1 MADSPRSQRALV
13 SALASLFIALVV
25 VIAAMQGSGTPAV
38 PGPDGGGSRQDD
50 GAQASSG
57 RLRGDAAS
65 TAPFAD
71 DEREAA
77 TIDDA
82 APTRPLPA
90 NARWVDVLVVDK
102 ATGAPAP
109 GAQVHWH
116 DDSAVDFLQADDAER
131 WSDAMLALFRNPEHV
146 ASKAGWRVR
155 ADGGGKA
162 RVTIGKSFTIVGASL
177 GATYGTLQIRGDEA
191 PPAGGYR
198 LELEPDNALSVRVVD
213 DGGRPCAGIGI
224 GLLATA
230 AGKPDAAVAFSTPLA
245 FCDADGR
252 ATLTRLLLR
261 CRLDTV
267 LGTPTSWGPNVE
279 AVDDTTR
286 LVWRVRPILPGS
298 RDLGVAFDPTAPPTE
313 PLQLRLPPTGRMTV
327 RAELGGAPV
336 KSMRRASIQLV
347 LTEDENPNA
356 ERTQAIADA
365 AGVARFPF
373 VALGARLWV
382 TGDANGGMEQTVDGP
397 TLRGQDVEVVLRP
410 PDDAAVVAG
419 RLLDAGRQPMRHC
432 KISVRAHG
440 NDLRLNATARTDG
453 DGGFVA
459 NLGAVKQP
467 TPAVTLWIETRGPNA
482 MPQRAELRERTVR
495 SGREDLGD
503 IVLGDAPTLV
513 AGMVTLAGE
522 PFAGDATLE
531 VEVFTP
537 SADAT
542 SVGRWRPLDDQY
554 GGKDATGRFVIHSN
568 QGPGRYRL
576 AVTCAEALPIDPIEF
591 PIGATAVT
599 VALHP
604 GAQLAAGV
612 LLPPGAPIDQ
622 LRFTLVPSRPIAEPK
637 RTGTFVLR
645 SPRDAARDLTT
656 RLRGDAVADADG
668 RGVIRWDL
676 LPPDTYTL
684 RVEIWLQRREVLA
697 IPGIVA
703 PPPGEADPRLANI
716 DLRDALRVVTLRV
729 RTHDGGELADAHVT
743 VFAASPTVGVPWRA
757 MSLWWPPMQLLLA
770 PEPYDLT
777 VCVPGN
783 RPALARGN
791 APTIDVRM
799 EPWPLVTVRVA
810 GAAELPPGTKVEA
823 RFVGPERPAVPF
835 EDDRFGGD
843 CNDHLYPR
851 SEDVPVEDGV
861 ARLPIGDGPHTLRV
875 AIANESARTDVDLPA
890 TITAL
895 PSQAEVAVA
904 IPADAWQQALARLAK
919 QPAETGPPQ
928 RIDPP
933 R

>member
-1 MADSPRSQRALV
+1 MANPPRSQRALV
-13 SALASLFIALVV
+13 AALASLFVALVV
-25 VIAAMQGSGTPAV
+25 ALAAMQGNGEPPT
-38 PGPDGGGSRQDD
+38 PGPDGGGRQQEED
-50 GAQASSG
+50 AQADSG
-57 RLRGDAAS
+57 RLRGDAAA

-82 APTRPLPA
+82 TPTRPLPA
-90 NARWVDVLVVDK
+90 DARWVEVLVVDK

-116 DDSAVDFLQADDAER
+116 DDSAVAYLEADDAER

-155 ADGGGKA
+155 ADGAGKA

-198 LELEPDNALSVRVVD
+198 LELEPDSALSVRVVD

-224 GLLATA
+224 GLLATTV
-230 AGKPDAAVAFSTPLA
+230 GKPDVAVAFSTPLA

-261 CRLDTV
+261 CRVDTV

-279 AVDDTTR
+279 AVDSAAR
-286 LVWRVRPILPGS
+286 LVWRVRAILPGS
-298 RDLGVAFDPTAPPTE
+298 RDMGVAFDPTTPPTE

-336 KSMRRASIQLV
+336 KSMRRASIQHV

-373 VALGARLWV
+373 VALGARFWV

-397 TLRGQDVEVVLRP
+397 TLRGQDVEVVLRSP
-410 PDDAAVVAG
+410 ADAAVVAG

-432 KISVRAHG
+432 KISLHALG
-440 NDLRLNATARTDG
+440 NDLRLHATARTDG
-453 DGGFVA
+453 DGGFVV
-459 NLGAVKQP
+459 NLGAVQQP
-467 TPAVTLWIETRGPNA
+467 TPAATLWIETLGPNA
-482 MPQRAELRERTVR
+482 MPKRAELRERTVR
-495 SGREDLGD
+495 SGREELGD
-503 IVLGDAPTLV
+503 VVLADAPTLV
-513 AGMVTLAGE
+513 AGTVTLAGE
-522 PFAGDATLE
+522 PFAGDATFE

-537 SADAT
+537 PGDAMST
-542 SVGRWRPLDDQY
+542 GRWRPLDDQY
-554 GGKDATGRFVIHSN
+554 GGKDATGRFAIRGNH
-568 QGPGRYRL
+568 GPGRYRL

-591 PIGATAVT
+591 PIGATDVT
-599 VALHP
+599 VALQP
-604 GAQLAAGV
+604 GAQLAASV

-637 RTGTFVLR
+637 RTNTFLFL
-645 SPRDAARDLTT
+645 SPRDARRDLTS

-668 RGVIRWDL
+668 QGTIRWDL

-684 RVEIWLQRREVLA
+684 RVELWLQRREVLA

-703 PPPGEADPRLANI
+703 PPPGAADPRLARI
-716 DLRDALRVVTLRV
+716 DLRDAMRVVTLRV
-729 RTHDGGELADAHVT
+729 RAHDGGELGDAKVT
-743 VFAASPTVGVPWRA
+743 VFAAGPTVGVPWRTT
-757 MSLWWPPMQLLLA
+757 SFWGPPMQLLLA

-777 VCVPGN
+777 VCVPGL
-783 RPALARGN
+783 RPALARGA
-791 APTIDVRM
+791 APTFDVRM

-810 GAAELPPGTKVEA
+810 GAADLPPGTKVEA
-823 RFVGPERPAVPF
+823 RFVGPERPAAPF

-843 CNDHLYPR
+843 CNDYLYPR
-851 SEDVPVEDGV
+851 SEGVVVEAGV
-861 ARLPIGDGPHTLRV
+861 ARLPIGDGPHALRV
-875 AIANESARTDVDLPA
+875 AIANDAARTDVDLPA
-890 TITAL
+890 AVTAL
-895 PSQAEVAVA
+895 PSQAEVAVT
-904 IPADAWQQALARLAK
+904 IPAEAWQQAQARLAER
-919 QPAETGPPQ
+919 PAETGPP
-928 RIDPP
+928 RPTDPP